1 MFVLLYVRVGII
13 AFFILTMF
21 ALLYVRVGII
31 AYFILTMFAVLY
43 VRVGILLICGMHLH
57 DVISLLRRQVRTY
70 NTYLI
75 LPLVIEVSV
84 PSLESIYV

>member
-1 MFVLLYVRVGII
+1 MRVDII

-21 ALLYVRVGII
+21 AL
-31 AYFILTMFAVLY
+31 LY

-57 DVISLLRRQVRTY
+57 DVISLLRKEFRTY
-70 NTYLI
+70 NTYSI

-84 PSLESIYV
+84 PSLENIYVLEIDIDSASTIFLLEFELFLQRG